1 MVTPFGGEVIR
12 KLVLR
17 ALNENQRLIL
27 RSVNGRHR
35 SLNALLEELSRKE
48 KKPIST
54 LKLNAKILKDLGLI
68 DYGTRDDPKP
78 VRLTEHGFFVL
89 NLLEVDENE

>member
-1 MVTPFGGEVIR
+1 MVTPFGDEGIR

-27 RSVNGRHR
+27 RSVNGRQR
-35 SLNALLEELSRKE
+35 SLNALIEELSRKR

-54 LKLNAKILKDLGLI
+54 LKLNAKILNDLGLI
-68 DYGTRDDPKP
+68 DY
-78 VRLTEHGFFVL
+78 
-89 NLLEVDENE
+89 